1 MKLRGFT
8 IVEILIVI
16 VTIAI
21 LASIVMVSYTPFQIR
36 SARAAT
42 QAEIEQARS
51 KLELYN
57 GLERDYPPNFA
68 GIDYSAPTQVV
79 MTIYTNAPTL
89 RIFDSL
95 TSDQN
100 AQLFLNSCNANMPIT
115 SGDTTYNTSCAFAG
129 NNVHVKGQVS
139 SNIVF
144 KGPTIQESDLYLECG
159 SVCDTA
165 LAKIISEFKAQGG
178 YFPITV
184 PKKQISLPDTW
195 TEEAYDKATKYCLEG
210 RYTLFNDVV
219 YHVVSGS
226 TTIVEG
232 MCEDDPDLHYIAV
245 AT

>member
-8 IVEILIVI
+8 LVEILITV
-16 VTIAI
+16 VVLAI
-21 LASIVMVSYTPFQIR
+21 LASIAIVSYTPFQVR

-68 GIDYSAPTQVV
+68 GIDYSAPTSVV
-79 MTIYTNAPTL
+79 MTLYNNAPQI
-89 RIFDSL
+89 RVFNSL
-95 TSDQN
+95 TADQN
-100 AQLFLNSCNANMPIT
+100 AQLFLNACNANMPIT
-115 SGDTTYNTSCAFAG
+115 SGSTTYSTSCAFAG
-129 NNVHVKGQVS
+129 INIHVKGQVS
-139 SNIVF
+139 SNIVYH
-144 KGPTIQESDLYLECG
+144 GPTVDESEVVLDCG
-159 SVCDTA
+159 SVCDA
-165 LAKIISEFKAQGG
+165 AIAKIISEFKAQGG
-178 YFPITV
+178 HFPITV
-184 PKKQISLPDTW
+184 PKKQVSLPNTW
-195 TEEAYDKATKYCLEG
+195 TNEAYGKATKYCLEG

-226 TTIVEG
+226 TNIVEG

>member
-68 GIDYSAPTQVV
+68 GIDYSAPTSVV
-79 MTIYTNAPTL
+79 MTLYTNAPQIRVFDTL
-89 RIFDSL
+89 
-95 TSDQN
+95 TANQN
-100 AQLFLNSCNANMPIT
+100 AQLFLNSCNANMPVT
-115 SGDTTYNTSCAFAG
+115 SGNSTFNTSCAFAG
-129 NNVHVKGQVS
+129 NNIHIKGQVS
-139 SNIVF
+139 ANVVYL
-144 KGPTIQESDLYLECG
+144 GPTIEEADVTLDCG

-165 LAKIISEFKAQGG
+165 IAKIISEFKAQGG

-184 PKKQISLPDTW
+184 PKKQVSLPDTW
-195 TEEAYDKATKYCLEG
+195 TLTSYDKATKYCLEG
-210 RYTLFNDVV
+210 RYTLYNDVV
-219 YHVVSGS
+219 YHVISGS
-226 TTIVEG
+226 TIIVEG
-232 MCEDDPDLHYIAV
+232 VCEDDPELHYIAS
-245 AT
+245 